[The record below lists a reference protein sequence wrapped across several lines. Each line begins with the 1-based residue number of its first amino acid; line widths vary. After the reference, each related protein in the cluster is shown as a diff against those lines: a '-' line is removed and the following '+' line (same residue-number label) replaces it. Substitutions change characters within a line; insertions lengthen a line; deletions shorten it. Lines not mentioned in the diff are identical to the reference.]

1 MGKNA
6 SKIIIKN
13 LSSKYSQKIL
23 DHDKQSAIYS
33 LKTSSKRVISKT
45 VEASGNLVT
54 ILLIM
59 LQKSQ
64 NLCNSIIYKQLQMNM
79 IKKYLEKDIHFQKK
93 DRKLLMI

>member
-45 VEASGNLVT
+45 VEASGNLIGNNIADNVT
-54 ILLIM
+54 KIS
-59 LQKSQ
+59 KS
-64 NLCNSIIYKQLQMNM
+64 L
-79 IKKYLEKDIHFQKK
+79 
-93 DRKLLMI
+93 